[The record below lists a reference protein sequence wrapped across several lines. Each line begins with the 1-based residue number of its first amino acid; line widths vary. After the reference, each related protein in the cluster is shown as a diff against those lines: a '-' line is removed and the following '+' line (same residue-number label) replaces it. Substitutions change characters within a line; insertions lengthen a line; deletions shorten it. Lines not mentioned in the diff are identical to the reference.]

1 LKTIVLDVLKY
12 TRTMGDSIEK
22 SEIIGCGG
30 GFGKGGGK
38 VIIRKGS
45 YVLRTSKLKTGKERS
60 FCFFK
65 KSLLIGK
72 V

>member
-30 GFGKGGGK
+30 GFGFGK

-65 KSLLIGK
+65 KSLFNI
-72 V
+72 